1 MCTTLSSSKINK
13 YVFIFKKGKEEGETN
28 SQHIVECSYQ
38 APCCFS
44 AKTSSSQYFNRYH
57 LVDGALTHFS
67 FFHAWSSQ
75 QHFLQG
81 HRSLPRSLGEVSCP
95 HPQGNCLVFHLR
107 TDMEHCPSIFI
118 PDIYS
123 VFWKVLLVVR
133 VKALWKWERKECFEL
148 RKVEY

>member
-1 MCTTLSSSKINK
+1 MFL
-13 YVFIFKKGKEEGETN
+13 FLKKGKKKEKQTLNIQQSVLIRPHAAFLQE
-28 SQHIVECSYQ
+28 Q
-38 APCCFS
+38 AHRS
-44 AKTSSSQYFNRYH
+44 ILT
-57 LVDGALTHFS
+57 GTTWALTHFS

-81 HRSLPRSLGEVSCP
+81 HRSLPWSLGEVSCP

-118 PDIYS
+118 PDIYN